1 MSAIDACRLHRYLG
15 MDETLAVRILQD
27 EGICYEICRCDD
39 PSPQGHPMAP
49 EGRVLWAAA
58 GKSGGPVT
66 LYVASPQV
74 ESTDVQAAK
83 ERHFG
88 ETSNSI

>member
-15 MDETLAVRILQD
+15 MDETVVVRTLEA
-27 EGICYEICRCDD
+27 EGILCEVCRCDD

-49 EGRVLWAAA
+49 WRRVLWAAA
-58 GKSGGPVT
+58 EESGGPIT

-74 ESTDVQAAK
+74 ESTDVRAAK

-88 ETSNSI
+88 EASSSI